1 MGDTTFLGFSGDAAL
16 FGESPMR
23 RTGELDRFPDD
34 SRRIVEDKP
43 IPIGWVGRG
52 GDNPFD

>member
-16 FGESPMR
+16 FGESPIR

-43 IPIGWVGRG
+43 IPIG
-52 GDNPFD
+52 